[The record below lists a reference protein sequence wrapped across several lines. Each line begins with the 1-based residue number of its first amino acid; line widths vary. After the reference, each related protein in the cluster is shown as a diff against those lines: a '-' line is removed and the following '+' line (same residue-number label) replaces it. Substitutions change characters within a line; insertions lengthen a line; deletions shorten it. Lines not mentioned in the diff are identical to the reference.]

1 MLSTIRCG
9 WYIVIH
15 LNFVAKTTE
24 PEPHLRKMPVD
35 IVVEHL
41 GRVRGGRTMYR
52 YLNIPR
58 RNTFNRVF
66 SSIVSW
72 FCFVILQMSGSVALA
87 HDSRGRGV
95 RRLCIEA
102 AKIVRGTGCHQFK
115 PFFTFDG
122 AFNLL
127 A

>member
-1 MLSTIRCG
+1 CKPL
-9 WYIVIH
+9 
-15 LNFVAKTTE
+15 
-24 PEPHLRKMPVD
+24 
-35 IVVEHL
+35 
-41 GRVRGGRTMYR
+41 GGRTMCR
-52 YLNIPR
+52 HLSIPR

-95 RRLCIEA
+95 RRLYVEA

-115 PFFTFDG
+115 PFFTFGG